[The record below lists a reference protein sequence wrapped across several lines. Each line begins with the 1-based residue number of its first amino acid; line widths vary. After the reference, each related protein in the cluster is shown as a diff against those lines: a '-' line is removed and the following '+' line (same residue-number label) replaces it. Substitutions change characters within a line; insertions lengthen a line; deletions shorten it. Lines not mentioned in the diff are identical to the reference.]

1 MDARLKIKIEYSKC
15 RINKHMRIKIIK
27 IREKRKAQGRR
38 SGVNNP
44 TKN

>member
-27 IREKRKAQGRR
+27 IREKEKHGNREVVLIIK
-38 SGVNNP
+38 
-44 TKN
+44 

>member
-27 IREKRKAQGRR
+27 IREKRKTQE
-38 SGVNNP
+38 
-44 TKN
+44 